1 VGLVSTVSES
11 LVKIAVIG
19 AGRLAS
25 EHAKA
30 LKLLNNVEIVGV
42 CSRTW
47 GSGERFASE
56 FGIKECAITTEVS
69 NLFSLTRA
77 DAVVVAVSEES
88 IYEVSSRVFE
98 DPWVI
103 LLEKPAGLD
112 FDEAKS
118 LAHLASIHCRET
130 FVALNRRHYGN
141 IKSVL
146 ADVQSKEG
154 KRIVQVSD
162 QQWTRDGLSR
172 GGVRNLSEN
181 WMYVNA
187 IHTID
192 LVRYF
197 CRGTID
203 RVITTG
209 WVPGVEPRIVSAV
222 IHFSSGDR
230 ATYQGVWDAPGPWA
244 VTLTTQAGRWE
255 MNPLERTNFLSAGA
269 GEKVQ
274 WEDALE
280 DKMVKAG
287 LLVQAQNLIQAVH
300 GESHELVTIQD
311 SLDTMSLID
320 SIYFPKMTERW
331 ISDE

>member
-1 VGLVSTVSES
+1 MSDS
-11 LVKIAVIG
+11 LVRIAVIG

-30 LKLLNNVEIVGV
+30 LKLLNNVEIVGI
-42 CSRTW
+42 CSRTRA
-47 GSGERFASE
+47 SGEWFASK
-56 FGIKECAITTEVS
+56 FGIKDCAVTTEVS
-69 NLFSLTRA
+69 NLFFMTRA

-88 IYEVSSRVFE
+88 IYEVASKVFE

-103 LLEKPAGLD
+103 LLEKPVGLNL
-112 FDEAKS
+112 DEAQS
-118 LAHLASIHCRET
+118 LAHLASIRSQGT

-146 ADVQSKEG
+146 ADVQSKGG

-162 QQWTRDGLSR
+162 QQWTRDALSR
-172 GGVRNLSEN
+172 GGAKDLSGS
-181 WMYVNA
+181 WMFVNA

-192 LVRYF
+192 LVRHF
-197 CRGTID
+197 CRGSIE
-203 RVITTG
+203 RVVTTG

-222 IHFSSGDR
+222 IQFSSWDR

-255 MNPLERTNFLSAGA
+255 MTPLERTNFLSAGA
-269 GEKVQ
+269 GGKVQ

>member
-1 VGLVSTVSES
+1 MSDS
-11 LVKIAVIG
+11 LVRIAVIG

-47 GSGERFASE
+47 GSGERFARE

-77 DAVVVAVSEES
+77 DVVIVAVSEES
-88 IYEVSSRVFE
+88 IYEVSTKVFE
-98 DPWVI
+98 NPWVI

-118 LAHLASIHCRET
+118 LAHLASIRSQGT
-130 FVALNRRHYGN
+130 YVALNRRHYGN
-141 IKSVL
+141 IKLVL
-146 ADVQSKEG
+146 ADVQSKGG

-162 QQWTRDGLSR
+162 QQWTRDALSR
-172 GGVRNLSEN
+172 GGVRDLSLN

-197 CRGTID
+197 CRGAIE
-203 RVITTG
+203 RVMTTG
-209 WVPGVEPRIVSAV
+209 WMPGVEPRIVSAV
-222 IHFSSGDR
+222 IDFSSGDR
-230 ATYQGVWDAPGPWA
+230 ATYQGIWDASGPWA
-244 VTLTTQAGRWE
+244 VALTTQAGRWE
-255 MNPLERTNFLSAGA
+255 MTPLERTNFLSAGA

-280 DKMVKAG
+280 DQMVKAG

-300 GESHELVTIQD
+300 GELHDLVTIQD
-311 SLDTMSLID
+311 SLDTMRLID
-320 SIYFPKMTERW
+320 SIYFPRMTGRW